1 MGRKNYLVVVLFFFV
16 PGIVFARNIF
26 SLSKAATAISSVDSL
41 PSVTRFDS
49 TANDHKLIVGDI
61 NITGNK
67 KTRHYI
73 IERELPFKKG
83 DTLSLQDLTQKFVT
97 GRQQLINTQLFH
109 EVAVYIKQFRG
120 YVTDIQIDV
129 KERWY
134 IIPLPYV
141 KPVDRNFSAWAD
153 KGYNLNRLNYG
164 LKFYYDNFTG
174 RNDKL
179 KLMFIT
185 GYTHQYSISYDQPYA
200 DNSLKH
206 GFGASAS
213 YSAVKELNVSTI
225 NNKQFF
231 LNVDSVD
238 NSNKYINQ
246 LFNFTLSY
254 YYRPAIYTR
263 HIFRLGYTVNKVDNS
278 VLVDNPK
285 YFTNGSTS
293 ISYPEFSYTWRYQN
307 IDYMPYPRIGKAA
320 EINFVKRGF
329 TPEMN
334 LWQVAAKYT
343 QAWPLG
349 WKLFYVGQVNGTVK
363 LPFDQPY
370 YNQRLIGYG
379 DFSFR
384 GLEKYVVDG
393 VAGVAAF
400 NTIKREI
407 INTSFRNF
415 VPLSTTR
422 IPLQVFVKAFTD
434 VGYSYTKPPVNNS
447 LQNSFLYT
455 YGVGVDVV
463 TYYDLVFR
471 FECSFNQL
479 GEHGLFFHLR
489 NDF

>member
-16 PGIVFARNIF
+16 PGIVFAGNVSTLKNGLKSF
-26 SLSKAATAISSVDSL
+26 LSTDSL
-41 PSVTRFDS
+41 PSTVHFDS
-49 TANDHKLIVGDI
+49 TVNDHKLTVGDI
-61 NITGNK
+61 YITGNK
-67 KTRHYI
+67 KTRAYI

-109 EVAVYIKQFRG
+109 EVNIYLKQFRG
-120 YVTDIQIDV
+120 YITDIQIDI

-153 KGYNLNRLNYG
+153 KGYKLDRLNYG
-164 LKFYYDNFTG
+164 VKFYYDNFTG

-200 DNSLKH
+200 DNTLKH

-213 YSAVKELNVSTI
+213 YSAVKELNVSTV

-238 NSNKYINQ
+238 NANKYINE
-246 LFNFTLSY
+246 LFNVTLSY

-263 HIFRLGYTVNKVDNS
+263 HIFRLGYTVNKIDNS
-278 VLVDNPK
+278 VLEHNPK
-285 YFTNGSTS
+285 YFPNGSTS
-293 ISYPEFSYTWRYQN
+293 MAYPEFSYGWRYQN

-320 EINFVKRGF
+320 EVNFLKRGF
-329 TPEMN
+329 SQDMN
-334 LWQVAAKYT
+334 LWQLAAKYT

-349 WKLFYVGQVNGTVK
+349 WKLFYVGQANGTVK

-407 INTSFRNF
+407 INTSFQNF
-415 VPLSTTR
+415 LPLSTAR
-422 IPLQVFVKAFTD
+422 IPLQVFVKAYTD
-434 VGYSYTKPPVNNS
+434 LGYSYSKPPVYNS

-455 YGVGVDVV
+455 YGLGVDVV
-463 TYYDLVFR
+463 TFYDLVFR

-479 GEHGLFFHLR
+479 GEKGFFFHLR